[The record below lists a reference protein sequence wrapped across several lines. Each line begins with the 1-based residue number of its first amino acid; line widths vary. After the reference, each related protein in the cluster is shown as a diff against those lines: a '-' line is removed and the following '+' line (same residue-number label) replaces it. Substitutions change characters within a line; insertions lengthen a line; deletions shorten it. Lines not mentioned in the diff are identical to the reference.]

1 VIELVWDADRA
12 GTGTGPGG
20 AALSVGEGT
29 VWSPDDLLA
38 LAAAGCLM
46 RTLLRL
52 AAIRRVPVLGYVATA
67 EIDGADSSTTPTI
80 RVSPCIVVPAGVEPR
95 DVLALCREATRASTV
110 ARLLGARLTVE
121 PAVRALHATCAV
133 GG

>member
-1 VIELVWDADRA
+1 MIELVWDADRA

-52 AAIRRVPVLGYVATA
+52 AAIRHLSVLGYVATA
-67 EIDGADSSTTPTI
+67 QIDSADASATPTI
-80 RVSPCIVVPAGVEPR
+80 RVSPCIVVPSDVESR
-95 DVLALCREATRASTV
+95 EVLALCREATRASTV
-110 ARLLGARLTVE
+110 ARLLGARLTVD
-121 PAVRALHATCAV
+121 PVVRALHATCAV